1 MYGSMR
7 DISQKSVKEMSSVFS
22 SCMGVVEQA
31 EIKSPYKGVMANV
44 LASSCLFTHPKDTEQ
59 HYDSFG
65 LMFLVT

>member
-1 MYGSMR
+1 
-7 DISQKSVKEMSSVFS
+7 MSSVFS

-44 LASSCLFTHPKDTEQ
+44 LASSCLFTHLKDTEQ